1 MTVLKRSIRVNEFLF
16 GISFIV
22 LFIALFLEDVAFT
35 VDVSPIIKL
44 LKMSSL
50 ALLVVST
57 VYRAWRKST
66 FKELL
71 IVFFVGCVV
80 LVCTGDFFLTIV
92 VLLSYNS
99 MMIDDGE
106 IFRLSFVCCLVG
118 VGLTLLL
125 FAVGLLP
132 DVLSYR
138 TDFSAEARHA
148 FGFQHSAILPLII
161 CYMLCYYIGMNGTGG
176 KIKGWI
182 VVVFLLLGVFT
193 YKYCKSRNAVVGILA
208 LSLFAL
214 AMKSSAFQQIM
225 NRPVQFVSKWITLF
239 CMSLA
244 ILPAFLRAKGVLL
257 PLWHVYDSIFTNRSL
272 LGASA
277 IDSYGI
283 HLINRMTYSAYA
295 GFEVNVD
302 SYVYQGIVLDSAYMY
317 MLVRYGILILLF
329 FYIVLTSFYRRE
341 KTNTALCAVFCIV
354 VLLNMTDND
363 MLSYGC
369 LPFLLI
375 GIKNIWNKRL
385 DRG

>member
-1 MTVLKRSIRVNEFLF
+1 MTVMKRNIRVNEFLF
-16 GISFIV
+16 GISFII
-22 LFIALFLEDVAFT
+22 LFVALFLEDVAFT
-35 VDVSPIIKL
+35 VEVSIIIKL
-44 LKMSSL
+44 LKMSSWAVL
-50 ALLVVST
+50 AVST
-57 VYRAWRKST
+57 VYRTWRKST
-66 FKELL
+66 FKELM
-71 IVFFVGCVV
+71 IVFSTGCVV
-80 LVCTGDFFLTIV
+80 LVCTGDFFLAIV

-99 MMIDDGE
+99 MTIDDGE

-148 FGFQHSAILPLII
+148 FGFQHSAVLPLGI

-182 VVVFLLLGVFT
+182 VAIFLLLGVVT
-193 YKYCKSRNAVVGILA
+193 YKYCKSRNALVGILA
-208 LSLFAL
+208 LSLFSL
-214 AMKSSAFQQIM
+214 TMQSTFFRQIM

-239 CMSLA
+239 CMILA
-244 ILPAFLRAKGVLL
+244 ILPAFLRSKGVLL
-257 PLWHVYDSIFTNRSL
+257 PLWNVYDSIFTNRSL

-295 GFEVNVD
+295 GFEVNVN

-317 MLVRYGILILLF
+317 MLVRYGVLILLF
-329 FYIVLTSFYRRE
+329 FYIVLTSFCRRE
-341 KTNTALCAVFCIV
+341 KNNTSLCAVFCII

-375 GIKNIWNKRL
+375 GIKNIWNKQL